1 MSSGLLH
8 DDIVLQL
15 TIQLRAVT
23 AHSQQMLLLLLL
35 VMVLFC

>member
-23 AHSQQMLLLLLL
+23 AHSQQMLLLLL

>member
-23 AHSQQMLLLLLL
+23 AHSQQMPLLLL